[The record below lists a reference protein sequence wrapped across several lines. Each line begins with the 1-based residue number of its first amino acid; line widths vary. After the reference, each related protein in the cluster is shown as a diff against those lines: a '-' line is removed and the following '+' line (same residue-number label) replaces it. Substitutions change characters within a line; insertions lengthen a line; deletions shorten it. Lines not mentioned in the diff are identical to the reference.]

1 MTYTLTQDLIAEPQ
15 QAVAGMCLADTAQ
28 TLAAEQAARFD
39 SIEERLA
46 RIEAHL
52 WPPWARTQKC
62 PPRCVWPAGG
72 LLSDGG
78 KVCLPS
84 RSSAPATTSAVRAG
98 TGRSRAGRWAK

>member
-52 WPPWARTQKC
+52 SPPVGPDAEVPATVRVARRWPPQRRRQ
-62 PPRCVWPAGG
+62 G
-72 LLSDGG
+72 LST
-78 KVCLPS
+78 V
-84 RSSAPATTSAVRAG
+84 AVERPG
-98 TGRSRAGRWAK
+98 DY